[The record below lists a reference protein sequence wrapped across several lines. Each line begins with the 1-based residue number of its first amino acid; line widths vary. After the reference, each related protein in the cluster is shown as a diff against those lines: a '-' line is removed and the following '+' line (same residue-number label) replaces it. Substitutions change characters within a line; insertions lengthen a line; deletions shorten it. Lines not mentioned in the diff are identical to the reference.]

1 MVCVA
6 VIVNVPFAFGVFLA
20 ETPRAALACMIVP
33 FLLGNFWQGVSLAHT
48 QGLVELRMRAVAAA
62 VLLFIV
68 NIIGLGA
75 GPQFVGIVSD
85 LLRAT
90 HGQDSLRY
98 ALLLCSGVNLW
109 AAFHYYLAGRALPA
123 EAARLRRAGRAAPS
137 GARKVPVAE
146 ADLGLLLEIPVKWV
160 PLGFTPAEC
169 SAI

>member
-1 MVCVA
+1 VGTALGLVIGLSGAVGISLGGYLADRLARRDLRWSLWMVCVA

-48 QGLVELRMRAVAAA
+48 QGLVEPRMRAVAAA

-123 EAARLRRAGRAAPS
+123 ELASQAAR
-137 GARKVPVAE
+137 
-146 ADLGLLLEIPVKWV
+146 
-160 PLGFTPAEC
+160 
-169 SAI
+169 